1 MDIPRTTFKKWRT
14 RHLQELK
21 RDYRQY
27 LADSLDDEGFDI
39 THVEDFDAWTREEYE
54 ILHASAQNLT
64 LSAHYR
70 GRDVSAVPAQHLGAC
85 RAETAAVRLAQ
96 GVISSCF
103 CGCHRFFLEAVV
115 GRMNV
120 HNKGDSPRL
129 FPDKNGEITAM
140 CVIISPL
147 VSESLWEFLH
157 TPQLCS
163 APHCT
168 GERGRIWRSPRKPD
182 RSKRHDGPH
191 REPHGIRNFR
201 QDSTR
206 DARKTGDC

>member
-147 VSESLWEFLH
+147 VSESLWGCLH
-157 TPQLCS
+157 TPHYAVPRTAQGKGEEYGG
-163 APHCT
+163 APGNPT
-168 GERGRIWRSPRKPD
+168 GARDTMD
-182 RSKRHDGPH
+182 RTESH
-191 REPHGIRNFR
+191 
-201 QDSTR
+201 
-206 DARKTGDC
+206 TG